1 MMATWPTLSR
11 AMRTQCLR
19 VDIALAAQ
27 WVAARS
33 KADEGVLV
41 VAIESQSPLKAGTQR
56 RPWLPTGT
64 TQTHQVTEDRLAEWQ
79 KLRHLAQQKV
89 AHADSQTI
97 MNAIRTW
104 KELAHCQEDRGLEVV
119 EDFATFVQEG
129 ADGPV
134 MAIASLKWLSK
145 AA

>member
-1 MMATWPTLSR
+1 
-11 AMRTQCLR
+11 MRTQCLR

-41 VAIESQSPLKAGTQR
+41 VGPLQAIESQSPLKAGTQR

-79 KLRHLAQQKV
+79 KQLRHLAQQKV

-104 KELAHCQEDRGLEVV
+104 KELAHSQEDRGLEVV

>member
-1 MMATWPTLSR
+1 
-11 AMRTQCLR
+11 MRTQCLR

-129 ADGPV
+129 ADCPV

>member
-1 MMATWPTLSR
+1 
-11 AMRTQCLR
+11 MRTQCLR
-19 VDIALAAQ
+19 VDMRWQ
-27 WVAARS
+27 RS
-33 KADEGVLV
+33 GLQPAPRQTRESQLV
-41 VAIESQSPLKAGTQR
+41 GPLQAIESQSPLKAGTQR

-79 KLRHLAQQKV
+79 KQLRHLAQQKV

-97 MNAIRTW
+97 MNAARTW
-104 KELAHCQEDRGLEVV
+104 KELAHYQEDRGLEVV
-119 EDFATFVQEG
+119 EDLDFATFVQEG

-134 MAIASLKWLSK
+134 MAIASLNWLK